1 MVSLWE
7 IVNDPTTCQVTFSE
21 QSNNLSAPKAKTSFV
36 TNLTDIELQ
45 KNITGN

>member
-21 QSNNLSAPKAKTSFV
+21 QSNNLSSAKAKTSFV
-36 TNLTDIELQ
+36 TNLTDL
-45 KNITGN
+45 